1 MFNFQ
6 SFFRVAEIN
15 SPEVS
20 EREGREGREGER
32 SGLPAS
38 VSGYSLAKSV
48 SNYSIKSGQRERD
61 IEGYKYKINLLFLV
75 LTVRA
80 AFSN

>member
-1 MFNFQ
+1 MQSNNF
-6 SFFRVAEIN
+6 VI
-15 SPEVS
+15 VS
-20 EREGREGREGER
+20 ALLLCSGREGREGREGER

-48 SNYSIKSGQRERD
+48 SNYSIKSGQRERERLKG
-61 IEGYKYKINLLFLV
+61 ICKYKINLLCVV
-75 LTVRA
+75 LTVRP